1 MSNSKA
7 TPVSSPAATGGAGNS
22 FEQHVV
28 AYWLSLLLVRAV
40 PPILRDCT
48 TAEVHF
54 QAEHLGWNTDDF
66 LLVGQTGGGL
76 QRRLL
81 GQVKRTFT
89 VSASDEECVKAI
101 GDFWKDFKNTS
112 AFNSSTDRFALITLR
127 GTNVLLEHFAGL
139 LDCARSSSDVADFE
153 HRLTTKGFVD
163 SKVAGYCNVVQ
174 TIVGGI
180 EGRAMTAQDV
190 CTFLRV
196 IHVLSLDLATTT
208 AQTEALVKTL
218 LAHTCGEA
226 DALGAANTT
235 WLELLREATDA
246 LSQAKSFTRDTL
258 PESVRRRHSP
268 VATADHQALQALVN
282 HSVPILGGIRS
293 TVGPSDVHLE
303 RSRLVQTTLDSLE
316 SAQIVLLTGAP
327 GTGKSSVA
335 KSAFSVLAADHFAFC
350 FRAEEF
356 ALPHLDQSLIQAQ
369 VPTRASSLSAVL
381 AGQNRKVILVE
392 SLERLLEASTR
403 DAFSDLLNLV
413 RSDKSWRV
421 LLTCRDYSAD
431 LVRTSFLDAVGLTVA
446 IVQIPPLDDDELATV
461 EKAAPS
467 IRNPLASAPLRALMR
482 NPYILDMAFRVPWPE
497 ERSLPSNEREFR
509 TRIWQTVVRVD
520 QRAGNGL
527 PQRRE
532 QAFVEVA
539 LRRARALAL
548 FAQCSDL
555 DGEAIHALRGDSLV
569 VSPQDSFGLAAPAH
583 DVLEDWAILWW
594 IQQQYGTHAGSVT
607 DFANALGTYPAIRRT
622 YRKWV
627 GELVEVDATAADELF
642 KATTTNSSLA
652 AQFKDDS
659 LVAILRS
666 PAAPSFLNRH
676 REGLFRDEKTILRR
690 VIHLLRVG
698 CVKTPEWLGTTSAV
712 ASALAVPD
720 GPAWASVLRLV
731 HDNLGV
737 FGKAD
742 RLLLLGLIEDWARG
756 VSWQTPY
763 PEGAESAAAIAYHIL
778 PLFNSYRREE
788 ERKRTLKVIAR
799 IPNCDGQRFQA
810 LLGGQV
816 EEESDEE

>member
-1 MSNSKA
+1 MSNSTA
-7 TPVSSPAATGGAGNS
+7 TTVSSPAATGGAGNS

-28 AYWLSLLLVRAV
+28 AYWLALLLVRAV

-66 LLVGQTGGGL
+66 LLVGQTGSGQ

-89 VSASDEECVKAI
+89 VSASDAECVKAI
-101 GDFWKDFKNTS
+101 GDFWKDFKNTGV
-112 AFNSSTDRFALITLR
+112 FNPASDRFALITLR

-139 LDCARSSSDVADFE
+139 LDCARSASNAAEFE
-153 HRLTTKGFVD
+153 HRLSTKGFVD
-163 SKVAGYCNVVQ
+163 AKVVAYCNVVQ

-180 EGRAMTAQDV
+180 ERRTMTVQDV
-190 CTFLRV
+190 WAFLKSLH
-196 IHVLSLDLATTT
+196 ILSLDLVTAT
-208 AQTEALVKTL
+208 AQTEAFTKTL
-218 LAHTCGEA
+218 LAHTCG
-226 DALGAANTT
+226 DTDVLGAANAT
-235 WLELLREATDA
+235 WLELLREAADA
-246 LSQAKSFTRDTL
+246 LSQAKSYTRDTL
-258 PESVRRRHSP
+258 PESVRCRHSP

-282 HSVPILGGIRS
+282 HSVPILDGIRS
-293 TVGPSDVHLE
+293 TVGPGVNLA
-303 RSRLVQTTLDSLE
+303 RSRLVQTTLSCLE
-316 SAQIVLLTGAP
+316 SAQVVLLTGVP

-335 KSAFSVLAADHFAFC
+335 KSAFSILATDHFAFC

-356 ALPHLDQSLIQAQ
+356 AQPHLDQSLLQAQ
-369 VPTRASSLSAVL
+369 VPTRASALSAVL
-381 AGQNRKVILVE
+381 AGQSRKVILIE

-403 DAFSDLLNLV
+403 DAFSDLLNLI
-413 RSDKSWRV
+413 RNDKSWRL

-431 LVRTSFLDAVGLTVA
+431 LVRTSFLDAAGVSVA
-446 IVQIPPLDDDELATV
+446 LVQIPQLDDEELTAV
-461 EKAAPS
+461 EKAAPL
-467 IRNPLASAPLRALMR
+467 IRNPLASPPLRALMR

-497 ERSLPSNEREFR
+497 EQSLPSNEREFR

-520 QRAGNGL
+520 QRSGNGL

-548 FAQCSDL
+548 YAPCGDL
-555 DGEAIHALRGDSLV
+555 DGEAMHTLRNDSLV
-569 VSPQDSFGLAAPAH
+569 VSPPQSLSLAAPAH

-594 IQQQYGTHAGSVT
+594 IQQLYGIHAGSVT

-627 GELVEVDATAADELF
+627 GELVELDPAAADELF
-642 KATTTNSSLA
+642 RAATTNSSLS
-652 AQFKDDS
+652 AQFKDDT

-666 PAAPSFLNRH
+666 PAAPGFLNRH
-676 REGLFRDEKTILRR
+676 REGLFRDEKAVLRR
-690 VIHLLRVG
+690 IIHLLRVG

-720 GPAWASVLRLV
+720 GPSWACVLRLV

-756 VSWQTPY
+756 ISWQTPY
-763 PEGAESAAAIAYHIL
+763 PKGAESAAAIAYHIL
-778 PLFNSYRREE
+778 PLFNSYHREE
-788 ERKRTLKVIAR
+788 ERKRTLKVIAK
-799 IPNCDGQRFQA
+799 IPNCDGQRFQS
-810 LLGGQV
+810 LLEGQV